1 MSFRK
6 ILIGFALLV
15 LLVAPAA
22 SATETVRPE
31 GMLQAWIGWLWSSW
45 FSDSESPDASD
56 LIEPGGFTEG
66 GLLIEPGGRPSEGG
80 HLILPGGSPEGA
92 PLPGP
97 GTGFS
102 EGGNIIEPGG

>member
-22 SATETVRPE
+22 SAAETVRPE

-45 FSDSESPDASD
+45 FGDSEAPEASD
-56 LIEPGGFTEG
+56 LMEPGGFTEAG
-66 GLLIEPGGRPSEGG
+66 DLMEPGGRPSEGG
-80 HLILPGGSPEGA
+80 HLILPGGSPESGH
-92 PLPGP
+92 L
-97 GTGFS
+97 T
-102 EGGNIIEPGG
+102 EPGGDSAEACDLMEPGG

>member
-22 SATETVRPE
+22 SAAETGRPE

-45 FSDSESPDASD
+45 FGDSESPEASD
-56 LIEPGGFTEG
+56 LIEPGGFPEG
-66 GLLIEPGGRPSEGG
+66 GHLIEPSGDSPEACDLIEPGG
-80 HLILPGGSPEGA
+80 
-92 PLPGP
+92 
-97 GTGFS
+97 
-102 EGGNIIEPGG
+102 